1 VSDTV
6 KSNSGASTTRAD
18 RARLTR
24 RRIIDAAAELFL
36 ERGYGATMLDQVAQR
51 AGVAVQ
57 TVYFHFGNKAT
68 LLKHALDV
76 AAVGDD
82 EPVALLERPWMDHVK
97 AETDPI
103 RMIELWMANSR
114 SIMGRVAPIL
124 NVIRGTIGADP
135 DLAAQWDLNERQR
148 RTAFDALAQILAD
161 RGVLRTGL
169 SREDAAD
176 LAFLISSVEGYFLA
190 TGTLGWSPEHWERT
204 TVSMLTCALLG
215 TPAVGLP
222 S

>member
-1 VSDTV
+1 VGDAV
-6 KSNSGASTTRAD
+6 KGNSRAPATRAE

-24 RRIIDAAAELFL
+24 RRIIAAAAELFL
-36 ERGYGATMLDQVAQR
+36 ERGYGGTMLDQVAER

-57 TVYFHFGNKAT
+57 TVYFHFGNKAA
-68 LLKHALDV
+68 LLKDALDV

-82 EPVALLERPWMDHVK
+82 ELVPLLERPWLDRIK
-97 AETDPI
+97 TEPDPL
-103 RMIELWMANSR
+103 RMIELWVANSR
-114 SIMGRVAPIL
+114 SIMERVAPIL
-124 NVIRGTIGADP
+124 AVIRGTIGADP

-215 TPAVGLP
+215 TQAVGLP